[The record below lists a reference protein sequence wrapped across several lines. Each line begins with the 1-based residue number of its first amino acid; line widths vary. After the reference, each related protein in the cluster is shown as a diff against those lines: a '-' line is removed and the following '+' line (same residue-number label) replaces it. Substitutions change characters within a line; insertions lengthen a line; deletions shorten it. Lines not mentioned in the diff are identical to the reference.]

1 MSLIYIFILLASYVW
16 KTVIVMWL
24 RCAGTD
30 NTFYKVVFPCSAFYR
45 DFNHVNEIACHIL
58 TFLLCVSSQKTLLTP
73 LGDIASQHTCF

>member
-1 MSLIYIFILLASYVW
+1 MSLIYIFILLANYMW

-45 DFNHVNEIACHIL
+45 DFNHVKSPVI
-58 TFLLCVSSQKTLLTP
+58 FLLSYFVSPRKKHFSLP
-73 LGDIASQHTCF
+73 